1 MSDFL
6 KQIDEDIMDYQDRY
20 PTMQNITKK
29 EWAFNF
35 WILDKLYSVEEDI
48 IEENIVDYN
57 DKGIDCYVWHED
69 QRDLYLIQNKC
80 YSEGS
85 TLSVDYV
92 QNDFLVRAIGALEN
106 GTYTRNA
113 ELQKLFSKYCG
124 EPDFSVHF
132 RLYVT
137 NDNSVTPAIIKAV
150 NDFNLKHDK
159 YDAKVYSL
167 SDIEKEYYGEPISE
181 KKNFKFDI
189 ITINKGTT
197 LNINP
202 ENYKINQP
210 INAKYIFT
218 PIKNLYDM
226 LKKAKSEKYPIF
238 DSNIRE
244 YLGAAGAVNKG
255 IVKTLN
261 NPVDRKNFFFYNNG
275 VTIIVKKVDSIN
287 SQGAVPFIRI
297 YNPQIVNGCQTVSTI
312 YETLSGYPESSIDV
326 EFADTYVMLKVLEIS
341 DDTED
346 MKALND
352 LIVTYN
358 NSQNSINQKTFAAC
372 ASEFKRIQREFER
385 KGFLVCIKQSDK
397 NTYKDKYKA
406 ITPLTGLN
414 NDLIQKFGLNDRKNI
429 KDLYIDLE
437 KLLQVILAFSNG
449 AQDAI
454 QNKSKLL
461 NPGSNQ
467 NLQVLN
473 FVKSDVTI
481 NDILNLYLL
490 YLRAEQEK
498 KASDNGKMP
507 IPFYLIDFFAQFECR
522 SDATNISNVLS
533 TKEDVDRIIK
543 LYKMTISGYYSDW
556 TDNNPGK
563 DYNDMIKSKID
574 MTMVNKAKKMAETMY
589 KSM

>member
-1 MSDFL
+1 MSDFI
-6 KQIDEDIMDYQDRY
+6 KQIDEDIKDYQDKY
-20 PTMQNITKK
+20 PTMPNIMKK
-29 EWAFNF
+29 EWALNF
-35 WILDKLYSVEEDI
+35 WILDKLYSVEEEI
-48 IEENIVDYN
+48 IEENIIDYN

-80 YSEGS
+80 YSDGS
-85 TLSVDYV
+85 TLSLDYV

-106 GTYTRNA
+106 GTYKRNP
-113 ELQKLFSKYCG
+113 ELQKIFSKYCS
-124 EPDFSVHF
+124 ESDFSVHF

-137 NDNSVTPAIIKAV
+137 NDTTITSEITKAI
-150 NDFNLKHDK
+150 NEFNLKHDH
-159 YDAKVYSL
+159 YDAKAYGL

-202 ENYKINQP
+202 QDYKINQP

-218 PIKNLYDM
+218 PIENLYEM

-244 YLGAAGAVNKG
+244 YLGATGAVNKG
-255 IVKTLN
+255 IVRTLN
-261 NPVDRKNFFFYNNG
+261 NPSDRKNFFFYNNG
-275 VTIIVKKVDSIN
+275 VTIIVKKVDAIN
-287 SQGAVPFIRI
+287 SQGKAPFIRI

-312 YETLSGYPESSIDV
+312 YETLSGYPESSIKT
-326 EFADTYVMLKVLEIS
+326 EFADTYVMLKVLEIT
-341 DDTED
+341 DDSED
-346 MKALND
+346 MKKLND

-372 ASEFKRIQREFER
+372 ASEFLRIQREFER

-397 NTYKDKYKA
+397 NTFKEKYKT
-406 ITPLTGLN
+406 ITPLTSLN
-414 NDLIQKFGLNDRKNI
+414 SDLIDKFGLTERKNQ
-429 KDLYIDLE
+429 KDLYVDLE
-437 KLLQVILAFSNG
+437 KFLQVLIAFSSG
-449 AQDAI
+449 ALDAI

-461 NPGSNQ
+461 TPGSNQ
-467 NLQVLN
+467 NLTVLN

-481 NDILNLYLL
+481 NDLLNLYLL

-498 KASDNGKMP
+498 KKSENGKMP
-507 IPFYLIDFFAQFECR
+507 IPFYLIEFFSQYECKK
-522 SDATNISNVLS
+522 DANNISKVLS
-533 TKEDVDRIIK
+533 SKNEIDRIVK
-543 LYKMTISGYYSDW
+543 LYKSTISGYYSGW
-556 TDNNPGK
+556 TSSNPGK

-574 MTMVNKAKKMAETMY
+574 YVLVDNTRKMAE
-589 KSM
+589 SMMV